1 MFLLRARAFSPSHFT
16 EVNCVDLYSRSPVGV
31 LMAEG
36 GASTIFIIINDPVTR
51 GKVSETATV

>member
-1 MFLLRARAFSPSHFT
+1 MMTISS
-16 EVNCVDLYSRSPVGV
+16 V

-36 GASTIFIIINDPVTR
+36 GAGTIFIIINDPVTR